1 MHVVNGVALPCAQQT
16 IFYLISP
23 MPTLTERLAPWIED
37 YQLQL
42 PRWTHDE
49 IYKWRAVKVFQ
60 DNWDLEA
67 TDFPAMLRRSLA
79 ATGNLLTSSMYYP
92 KLMIERFSDQRPDD
106 VREAFRHLFDEELPL
121 LTRLRQFMNAAEI
134 WRQEFV
140 GAPANN
146 SYQNQRTLMSYLTL
160 HYPER
165 YYLYKSEMYKDFAA
179 LVAAPFDNRHKAAL
193 TRVQDYITL
202 AGQVRDVLAHTPALL
217 SAHHERLTP
226 EHYTDTE
233 LHLLTQDF
241 IYCTVRA
248 SKEAAAEAAAEASD
262 DDADSDDEPDDS
274 GDETPDTAALVSEVP
289 AAKPRWWVI
298 GAGVGA
304 YLWEDWKSEGVM
316 SIGWDSLGD
325 LRGYSSKEEIQE
337 VLIAENDHTNRS
349 NDALACWQFYKDVRI
364 GDYMIVKRG
373 RTVVEG
379 VGRVTG
385 PYDYDPSLDEF
396 QHIRRVEWL
405 LDGPWERTADVMFGT
420 KTLTDVTGHKLVQLV
435 QLELET
441 PTQLHRIQTTGVG
454 EDEIEGPI
462 VLPPYTFAQASAD
475 LFMSDEALAGLLNS
489 LKRKMN
495 LVIQGPPGVGKS
507 FVARRLA
514 HLLLREADDARVQM
528 VQFHPSYSYE
538 DFIMGYRASGTG
550 FVREAGVLLK
560 FVRDVVIVNPGK
572 DYVFIIDEM
581 NRANLGKVL
590 GECML
595 LLEND
600 KRGPEHKVM
609 LPYGGE
615 YMYLPDNLYL
625 IGTMNTADR
634 SLALVD
640 FALRRRFAFKR
651 LQPELGERFASYM
664 MEKHGLAADFVA
676 QLVEAVSRLN
686 AMVAA
691 DRTLG
696 ADFLIGHSYFS
707 SGPQNAETPEAW
719 YERVLEDEIGPQ
731 LEEYWIENPGLAQNA
746 RNLLNLVPVI
756 AGTTDDE

>member
-1 MHVVNGVALPCAQQT
+1 
-16 IFYLISP
+16 
-23 MPTLTERLAPWIED
+23 MPTLTETLAAWIED

-42 PRWTHDE
+42 PRWTQE
-49 IYKWRAVKVFQ
+49 ELYKWRAVKVFQ
-60 DNWDLEA
+60 DNWDLET
-67 TDFPAMLRRSLA
+67 TDFPDMLRQSLA
-79 ATGNLLTSSMYYP
+79 ATANLLTSSKYYP
-92 KLMIERFSDQRPDD
+92 KLMIERFADQRPED
-106 VREAFRHLFDEELPL
+106 VRAAFRHLFDEELPL
-121 LTRLRQFMNAAEI
+121 LARLKQFMDVAEI
-134 WRQEFV
+134 WRQEFT

-146 SYQNQRTLMSYLTL
+146 SYQNQRTLLAYLTL
-160 HYPER
+160 RYPER
-165 YYLYKSEMYKDFAA
+165 YYLYKSEMYKNFAA
-179 LVAAPFDNRHKAAL
+179 LVAAPFDNRHKAAV
-193 TRVQDYITL
+193 TRVQDYLAL
-202 AGQVRDVLAHTPALL
+202 AGQVREVLTHAPALL
-217 SAHHERLTP
+217 AAHQARLTP
-226 EHYTDTE
+226 ECYSDAA

-248 SKEAAAEAAAEASD
+248 SAEAAQEEAAEAGD
-262 DDADSDDEPDDS
+262 NDADSEQLDDD
-274 GDETPDTAALVSEVP
+274 GDETAPIAATIAEEP

-325 LRGYSSKEEIQE
+325 LRDYSSKEAIQE
-337 VLIAENDHTNRS
+337 VLIAENDHTNRN

-364 GDYMIVKRG
+364 GDYVIVKKG

-385 PYDYDPSLDEF
+385 PYNYDPTLDEF
-396 QHIRRVEWL
+396 HHVRSVEWL

-420 KTLTDVTGHKLVQLV
+420 KTLTDVTGHKLVQLI

-441 PTQLHRIQTTGVG
+441 PTQLHRIQATGSGEGKEEKPVG
-454 EDEIEGPI
+454 
-462 VLPPYTFAQASAD
+462 LPPYTFAQASAD
-475 LFMSDEALAGLLNS
+475 LFMSDAALTGLLNS

-495 LVIQGPPGVGKS
+495 LVLQGPPGVGKS
-507 FVARRLA
+507 FVAKRLA
-514 HLLLREADDARVQM
+514 HLLLGEADDTRVEM

-550 FVREAGVLLK
+550 FVREAGVFLK
-560 FVRDVVIVNPGK
+560 FVRDVVLVNPGK

-595 LLEND
+595 LLEGD

-651 LQPELGERFASYM
+651 LQPELGERFTSYLTD
-664 MEKHGLAADFVA
+664 KHRLTAEFVT
-676 QLVEAVSRLN
+676 QLTDAVGRLN
-686 AMVAA
+686 AQVAE

-707 SGPQNAETPEAW
+707 GGPQEAESPEAW

-731 LEEYWIENPGLAQNA
+731 LEEYWIENPSLAQEA
-746 RNLLNLVPVI
+746 RKLLDLTPVM
-756 AGTTDDE
+756 ASENE